1 MRPLFFVCGLLGSV
15 VPAGLAASE
24 SRALPVPATLAVPGY
39 ELRTLDLQKRVLF
52 RLGPS
57 QVEVAVPVF
66 LLCPT
71 APPAATSQRLRAAV
85 AALVRLTAK
94 PEWTADELR
103 QVIAGLDEAARGLE
117 TPAAALAAG
126 PGEK

>member
-1 MRPLFFVCGLLGSV
+1 MRPAFFLCSLLGIV

-24 SRALPVPATLAVPGY
+24 NRALPAPATLEVPGY

-71 APPAATSQRLRAAV
+71 ATTAAAAQRLRAAV
-85 AALVRLTAK
+85 ADLLRLTAK

-117 TPAAALAAG
+117 PPARSAG